1 MSVIFNPTAE
11 ETRAL
16 EALIAAIPQIQDKLV
31 VNHRQLTRPDRG
43 AHQQQIAGGK
53 VLLTLERSLP
63 PALAGLG
70 VFQHD
75 GSAGPHFIGIGRMS
89 TGLGCPHAETD
100 PDFLGL
106 MVAFQA
112 KSGRRIDLHHDQR
125 SHFADRHARGVRRP
139 PPRDRGCRGDSR
151 SARQPGE
158 TAAQPGAAR
167 RDQGGLDCHARD
179 GSDAPDASVPA
190 APTSSTGPGSSAR
203 ATRSASSPSYRP
215 TRRSRA
221 PMDGNRRSSPTTGEP
236 VTPRGR

>member
-16 EALIAAIPQIQDKLV
+16 EALIAAIPRIQDKFV
-31 VNHRQLTRPDRG
+31 VNHRLLTRPDRG

-75 GSAGPHFIGIGRMS
+75 GSTGPHFIGIGRMS

-112 KSGRRIDLHHDQR
+112 KSGRRIDLITINDPT
-125 SHFADRHARGVRRP
+125 SPTDTPEEFVALL
-139 PPRDRGCRGDSR
+139 
-151 SARQPGE
+151 
-158 TAAQPGAAR
+158 
-167 RDQGGLDCHARD
+167 RDQEAVFRLAGL
-179 GSDAPDASVPA
+179 
-190 APTSSTGPGSSAR
+190 
-203 ATRSASSPSYRP
+203 
-215 TRRSRA
+215 
-221 PMDGNRRSSPTTGEP
+221 
-236 VTPRGR
+236 